1 MWSGANG
8 RTEGLLVPQLYESGI
23 ISRNMFSFYLTS
35 YGDNSFIDFGTP
47 NPAVMSTDEITW
59 LDVLNEDGNETWWT
73 NKITGI

>member
-1 MWSGANG
+1 
-8 RTEGLLVPQLYESGI
+8 
-23 ISRNMFSFYLTS
+23 MFSFYLTS

>member
-47 NPAVMSTDEITW
+47 NPAVMSTDEIIW